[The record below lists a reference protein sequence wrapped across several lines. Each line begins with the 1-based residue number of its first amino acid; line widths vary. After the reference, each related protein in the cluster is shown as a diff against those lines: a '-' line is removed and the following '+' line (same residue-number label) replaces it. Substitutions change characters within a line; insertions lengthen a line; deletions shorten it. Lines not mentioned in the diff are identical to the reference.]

1 MKIFHFSA
9 VIFSSMETQSEKQL
23 YAVDLVL
30 LPNEQISKQ
39 TRVLHEG
46 LVSTIPNGIHFDNGK
61 LPHISVWM
69 GLVDDEGMDHLKEF
83 ITEAAET
90 PIVLKEFISIDRK
103 TSFLSHWN
111 LSLENEADIKS
122 MYMASSLAWEKD
134 FDVEPKREHFAEET
148 NQNSMNYV
156 RKYDIESSKLHIT
169 IGHGK
174 LMQKSLLMTGRAS
187 WALFQLG
194 DFCSCG
200 EEARLF

>member
-1 MKIFHFSA
+1 MKKFHFSA

-39 TRVLHEG
+39 TRALHES
-46 LVSTIPNGIHFDNGK
+46 LLSTIHNGIHFDNGK

-69 GLVDDEGMDHLKEF
+69 GLVDDEGIDHLKEY
-83 ITEAAET
+83 IRKEAET
-90 PIVLKEFISIDRK
+90 QIVLNEFISIDRK

-122 MYMASSLAWEKD
+122 KYVRSSRIWEQA
-134 FDVEPKREHFAEET
+134 FDVEPQREHFAEET
-148 NQNSMNYV
+148 NKNSMNYV
-156 RKYDIESSKLHIT
+156 RNYNIESSRLHIT
-169 IGHGK
+169 IGHGQ
-174 LMQKSLLMTGRAS
+174 LMQKSLLMTGTAS

>member
-1 MKIFHFSA
+1 MKKNHFSA

-30 LPNEQISKQ
+30 LPNEQMSTQ
-39 TRVLHEG
+39 ARALHES
-46 LVSTIPNGIHFDNGK
+46 LVSTIPNGIHFNDGK

-69 GLVDDEGMDHLKEF
+69 GLVDDEGIAHFRDF
-83 ITEAAET
+83 ISNEGET
-90 PIVLKEFISIDRK
+90 QVMLNEFISIDRK

-111 LSLENEADIKS
+111 LTLENEAAIKS
-122 MYMASSLAWEKD
+122 KYMASSRAWEKD

-156 RKYDIESSKLHIT
+156 RNYKLESSRLHIT

-174 LMQKSLLMTGRAS
+174 LIQKSLLMTGTAS

-200 EEARLF
+200 EEARLA

>member
-1 MKIFHFSA
+1 MKKFHFSA

-30 LPNEQISKQ
+30 LPNEQISTQ
-39 TRVLHEG
+39 ALALHES
-46 LVSTIPNGIHFDNGK
+46 LVSTIPNGIHFNYGK

-69 GLVDDEGMDHLKEF
+69 GLVDDEGIAHLKKF
-83 ITEAAET
+83 ISNEPDTQIILNE
-90 PIVLKEFISIDRK
+90 LISIDRK

-111 LSLENEADIKS
+111 LTLENEVAIKS
-122 MYMASSLAWEKD
+122 KYMASSRIWEKA
-134 FDVEPKREHFAEET
+134 FDIEPRREHFAEDT
-148 NQNSMNYV
+148 NQNSMSYV
-156 RKYDIESSKLHIT
+156 RNYNLESSRLHIT

-174 LMQKSLLMTGRAS
+174 LNQKELPMQGTAS

-200 EEARLF
+200 EEARLA